1 MFPRLRQRITPAV
14 LDRIDSV
21 IELGTLGEFGLAED
35 GLPLQLSSDAGREA
49 VVRVPAPP
57 VRRPRDICPAE

>member
-1 MFPRLRQRITPAV
+1 MFPRLRQRLAPAV

-35 GLPLQLSSDAGREA
+35 GLPLRLTSEA
-49 VVRVPAPP
+49 SADTCVRVPAPP
-57 VRRPRDICPAE
+57 VRRSRDFCPAD